1 MPNILASELFPTH
14 ARSAGVAASTG
25 SQWIFNAL
33 VAAAFPVAVHSFG
46 MRPALGFFAAVC
58 VAAWLFV
65 LRFVPETRGVPL
77 EELGSLMARDGDE
90 KPKGE

>member
-33 VAAAFPVAVHSFG
+33 VAAAFPVLKSRLGTPGVLNGF
-46 MRPALGFFAAVC
+46 ALVC